1 MVRRPHLLVFLLLAL
16 FGWMAASVSDRFS
29 PTADEVVH
37 LTAGYSYWTSGDFH
51 LQPENGNF
59 PQRWAALPLLLNAP
73 NFPPPDDPDR
83 HGGDMWRVGNDF
95 FYERGNAPDLLLA
108 EGRLMIALLGVAT
121 AALVWAWSRSLFGAA
136 GGFVSLLL
144 AVFCPVMLA
153 HAGLATSD
161 MAGALGFLL
170 ALLTWWRLCHR
181 ITPGRVLAAGGAL
194 GLLAAAKFSCVV
206 FVPVAVVLA
215 GARLLHRAPL
225 PVALGSWRGR
235 LRGLRRAGALAG
247 GTVAAAAL
255 GVACLWAAYG
265 FRYSAVGAG
274 MPPGGTFLRSWDEV
288 LMTTPQQVEIGMAD
302 RLPPQ
307 ERIQLR
313 PGVVETFV
321 GWARDHRLLPEAWLY
336 GLAFVDRS
344 SRFRM
349 AYFAGE
355 YRLTGWPQF
364 FPTAFLLKTTLPA
377 LGLLL
382 LAALVP
388 LWGPRGRGGRLA
400 WRLLPLL
407 TLLAV
412 YWVFA
417 IGSHLNIGHRH
428 LLPTYP
434 VLYILLGVT
443 GWAAV
448 RTRSRIFA
456 VLVALLL
463 AWHAA
468 ESLRARPYYLAS
480 FNELAGDPD
489 ATYHL
494 FIDSTLDWGQDLPG
508 LKHWLDAHARDE
520 RTFISYFGSGDPQYE
535 GITATRVADNY
546 FDLRPRRAVPVLT
559 GGVYALSA
567 TMLQRSYTSVRGP
580 WSEAYEGQYQR
591 LTTWLHHLNTLPKG
605 APRTDT
611 DGSALDNKEVEDR
624 LFDLEQMRFGR
635 LCFFLQ
641 LRHPDAVIGHT
652 IFIFRLTD
660 QEVGLAEGAPLSV
673 LMSAAAAQGRSGA
686 GGS

>member
-1 MVRRPHLLVFLLLAL
+1 MPVPRRVAVLLLLVL

-37 LTAGYSYWTSGDFH
+37 LTAGYSYWTSGDYH

-59 PQRWAALPLLLNAP
+59 PQRWAALPLLLTAP

-83 HGGDMWRVGNDF
+83 HLGDMWRVGNDF
-95 FYERGNAPDLLLA
+95 FYERGNAPDVFLA
-108 EGRLMIALLGVAT
+108 EGRAMIALLGVVT
-121 AALVWAWSRSLFGAA
+121 AALVYLWSRSLFGTA
-136 GGFVSLLL
+136 GGLVSLVL

-181 ITPGRVLAAGGAL
+181 VTPGRVLAAGGAL
-194 GLLAAAKFSCVV
+194 GLLAVAKFSCVM
-206 FVPVAVVLA
+206 FAPVAVILVV
-215 GARLLHRAPL
+215 ARLLHRAPL
-225 PVALGSWRGR
+225 PAALGPRRWR
-235 LRGLRRAGALAG
+235 LAGLRRAVALAAG
-247 GTVAAAAL
+247 GLGAAVFAA
-255 GVACLWAAYG
+255 VVIWAAFG
-265 FRYSAVGAG
+265 FRYTAQGPG
-274 MPPGGTFLRSWDEV
+274 LPPGGTFTRPWDDV
-288 LMTTPQQVEIGMAD
+288 LMTNARSLVVDMAD

-307 ERIQLR
+307 ETLHLE

-321 GWARDHRLLPEAWLY
+321 VWARAHHLLPEAWLY

-388 LWGPRGRGGRLA
+388 LWAPAGPRGRLA

-407 TLLAV
+407 TLFGV
-412 YWVFA
+412 YWAFA
-417 IGSHLNIGHRH
+417 VTSHLNIGHRH

-443 GWAAV
+443 GWAAA
-448 RTRSRIFA
+448 RARSRGFA
-456 VLVALLL
+456 VAVALLL

-489 ATYHL
+489 TTHRL

-508 LKHWLDAHARDE
+508 LRQWLDTHARGE
-520 RTFISYFGSGDPQYE
+520 RSFISYFGSGDPVFE

-546 FDLRPRRAVPVLT
+546 FDLRPRKALPVLT

-567 TMLQRSYTSVRGP
+567 TMLHRSYTSVRGP
-580 WSEAYEGQYQR
+580 WSDAYEGEYHR
-591 LTTWLHHLNTLPKG
+591 LTLWLHHLNSLPKG
-605 APRTDT
+605 TPPNDT
-611 DGSALDNKEVEDR
+611 DGSALTVKETQTR

-641 LRHPDAVIGHT
+641 LRRPDAVIGHS
-652 IFIFRLTD
+652 ILIFRLTD
-660 QEVGLAEGAPLSV
+660 QEVTVAESAPLP
-673 LMSAAAAQGRSGA
+673 LLEAAAEAQGGR
-686 GGS
+686 